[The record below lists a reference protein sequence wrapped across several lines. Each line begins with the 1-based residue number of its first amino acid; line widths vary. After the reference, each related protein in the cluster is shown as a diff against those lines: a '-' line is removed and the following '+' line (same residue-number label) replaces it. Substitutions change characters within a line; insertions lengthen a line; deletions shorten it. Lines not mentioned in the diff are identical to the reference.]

1 MNEAPKVTQR
11 CHACTGELSTHTQA
25 GETANDVRARLR
37 TMLGAMCHRPEGIP
51 CPMRGEGKGMAR

>member
-11 CHACTGELSTHTQA
+11 CHSCTGELSTHTQD
-25 GETANDVRARLR
+25 GETTVEARTRLR
-37 TMLGAMCHRPEGIP
+37 AMLGAMCHRAEGIP